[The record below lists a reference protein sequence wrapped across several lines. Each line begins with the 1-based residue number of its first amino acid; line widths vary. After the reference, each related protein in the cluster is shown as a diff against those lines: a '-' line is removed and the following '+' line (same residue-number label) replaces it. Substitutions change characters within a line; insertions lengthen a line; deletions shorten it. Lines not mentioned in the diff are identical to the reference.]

1 MGRVQ
6 DTRPFEKPAE
16 NDQQERRREGGED
29 SGEDGQKIGLTVKK
43 GQCIHFT
50 FTNII
55 INKS

>member
-29 SGEDGQKIGLTVKK
+29 GGEERQ
-43 GQCIHFT
+43 
-50 FTNII
+50 N
-55 INKS
+55 